1 VYDTVFKTGKN
12 LMDDLYGVLGLSDD
26 LSASQQG
33 SIVALNTLPW
43 PRNEVLDL
51 PSGQGVTVACSEG
64 TLLTSVTPFA
74 AATIPEVSVK
84 QVDHDLFVL
93 ENAQLRVEILGG
105 VITSLFDRRA
115 QREIIAKGS
124 KANQFVIFDD
134 KPLAQQA
141 WVVEVFHLDSRKEL
155 PNSLTKIGD
164 SLPHRVSV
172 VTETKISSLSWIRT
186 TISLSA
192 ATEGDSHPP
201 LVEVTADVE
210 WHETMKFLK
219 VEFPVNIRNTEA
231 SYEMQYGIVK
241 RPTHYNT
248 R

>member
-1 VYDTVFKTGKN
+1 MVFKTGQR
-12 LMDDLYGVLGLSDD
+12 LLDDLYRVLHLSDD
-26 LSASQQG
+26 LSDTQG

-43 PRNEVLDL
+43 ARNETLDL
-51 PSGQGVTVACSEG
+51 PSGEGVNVTCSEG
-64 TLLTSVTPFA
+64 TLLASVTPFA
-74 AATIPEVSVK
+74 EAAIPEVSVK
-84 QVDHDLFVL
+84 QVDRDTFIL
-93 ENAQLRVEILGG
+93 ENAHLRVEIRGG
-105 VITSLFDRRA
+105 VITSLYDRRV
-115 QREIIAKGS
+115 QRETIAEGS

-141 WVVEVFHLDSRKEL
+141 WIVEVFHLDSRQEL
-155 PNSLTKIGD
+155 ANSSTRISE

-172 VTETKISSLSWIRT
+172 VTETKISSVSWITT

-192 ATEGDSHPP
+192 TAEGQDSRAS
-201 LVEVTADVE
+201 LVEVTADIE

-248 R
+248 T